1 MGELGSDFSLGGER
15 GIERVEEKETST
27 NLCSWV
33 GQHTLYLRHTVLM
46 YQDTSWRTFALESA
60 NARNGDQDE

>member
-15 GIERVEEKETST
+15 GIKREEEKETIT

-33 GQHTLYLRHTVLM
+33 GQLQSAGIDSTVLH
-46 YQDTSWRTFALESA
+46 SLLPWIICVGFLE
-60 NARNGDQDE
+60 NLDG